1 MPKLVFVVAVLAVLA
16 VLAGCKVTP
25 PAPQPE
31 PPPLQLVASE
41 PLVLAP
47 GCDVTGSLFVEF
59 TVRTDGSTDAFKL
72 PSAPTC
78 VREALT
84 AWVSSFRYLPP
95 STEVPTGIEWL
106 LVSARRGS

>member
-1 MPKLVFVVAVLAVLA
+1 MTRTRLLALA
-16 VLAGCKVTP
+16 ALTLLAGCQVTP
-25 PAPQPE
+25 PAPVSPS
-31 PPPLQLVASE
+31 LQLMESQ

-47 GCDVTGSLFVEF
+47 GCEASGSVSVQF
-59 TVRTDGSTDAFKL
+59 TVRMDGTTDAL
-72 PSAPTC
+72 QLSPAPEC

-95 STEVPTGIEWL
+95 AADMPTGVEWM

>member
-1 MPKLVFVVAVLAVLA
+1 MMQQRSLLVAALAI
-16 VLAGCKVTP
+16 LAGCQVSP
-25 PAPQPE
+25 PAPRPA
-31 PPPLQLVASE
+31 PPSLQLVSSE

-47 GCDVTGSLFVEF
+47 GCDATGSVFVRF
-59 TVRTDGSTDAFKL
+59 TVRMDGSTDSLQL
-72 PSAPTC
+72 PAAPEC

-95 STEVPTGIEWL
+95 SSDVPTGVEWL

>member
-1 MPKLVFVVAVLAVLA
+1 MTPKRTFVLAALA
-16 VLAGCKVTP
+16 VLAGCQVTP

-31 PPPLQLVASE
+31 PPSLQLVAAE

-47 GCDVTGSLFVEF
+47 GCEVTGSVFVEF
-59 TVRTDGSTDAFKL
+59 TVRTDGGTDGLKL
-72 PSAPTC
+72 PSAPAC

-95 STEVPTGIEWL
+95 AAEVPTGMEWL
-106 LVSARRGS
+106 VVSARRGS

>member
-1 MPKLVFVVAVLAVLA
+1 MIPARCLAVAALTL
-16 VLAGCKVTP
+16 LAGCQLTP
-25 PAPQPE
+25 PAPV
-31 PPPLQLVASE
+31 PPSLQLMESQ

-47 GCDVTGSLFVEF
+47 GCEASGSVSVEF
-59 TVRTDGSTDAFKL
+59 TVRMDGTPDGLKL
-72 PSAPTC
+72 SPAPEC

-95 STEVPTGIEWL
+95 AADIPTGVEWL

>member
-1 MPKLVFVVAVLAVLA
+1 MTRTRSLALA
-16 VLAGCKVTP
+16 ALTLLAGCQLTP
-25 PAPQPE
+25 PAPVA
-31 PPPLQLVASE
+31 PPALQLMESQ

-47 GCDVTGSLFVEF
+47 GCDASGSVMIEF
-59 TVRTDGSTDAFKL
+59 TVRMDGSTDAL
-72 PSAPTC
+72 QLSPAPEC

-95 STEVPTGIEWL
+95 AADVPTGVEWL

>member
-1 MPKLVFVVAVLAVLA
+1 MTHVRWLAGAALTL
-16 VLAGCKVTP
+16 LAGCQLTP
-25 PAPQPE
+25 PAPV
-31 PPPLQLVASE
+31 PPSLQLMESQ

-47 GCDVTGSLFVEF
+47 GCEASGSVSVEF
-59 TVRTDGSTDAFKL
+59 TVRMDGTPGGLKL
-72 PSAPTC
+72 SPAPEC

-95 STEVPTGIEWL
+95 AADIPTGVEWL